1 MSIKY
6 NNNFLNQIK
15 QDRADGMTQGD
26 LQDKY
31 NLTHTQI
38 KYVYRLLHNRDTN
51 TNSTTDNS
59 DDQFEFGSVTRN
71 QDGSVVANKLIS
83 LNQAQSLSDTDILT
97 IFGYDPDSFN
107 LNSFS
112 YSAWGKDKTTGQPL
126 VSAKIKISPIND
138 TVTTN
143 EFINVINNQVEPV
156 VNTDLQRQTST
167 QSTDQSLVLPL
178 FDMHFGI
185 TDLEVAYTYLCHLE
199 DLINDKQYKDV
210 VLIFGGDT
218 FHSDFMTKTQTVKNT
233 QLDHVDNKQALQ
245 DATSFFDDLIR
256 IVNSHAD
263 HIDVLAVGGNHDFD
277 KQYLFMYAMSI
288 KWQKFA
294 DFHLTTE
301 TRQYFQV
308 GHVMLAVLHGDQ
320 ALNKIANLMS
330 TEQPKMWADCTSR
343 IALSGHF
350 HKNVIKQVGNND
362 DGVMLYQCSTIK
374 PNDRYEQ
381 NRGFTMSGHKLEV
394 FTLNDHRVTAIN
406 YLYNDPLTETS
417 QLTLDDAI

>member
-6 NNNFLNQIK
+6 DNNFLNRIK
-15 QDRADGMTQGD
+15 QDRQDGMTQSD

-38 KYVYRLLHNRDTN
+38 KYVYRLLHNRDIDTN
-51 TNSTTDNS
+51 PNG
-59 DDQFEFGSVTRN
+59 DDQFEFGSVIRN
-71 QDGSVVANKLIS
+71 SDGSVVANKLIS
-83 LNQAQSLSDTDILT
+83 LNQSQNLSDADILT
-97 IFGYDPDSFN
+97 IFGYNPDSFE

-112 YSAWGKDKTTGQPL
+112 YSAWGKDKETGQPL
-126 VSAKIKISPIND
+126 VSAKIKISPVAD

-143 EFINVINNQVEPV
+143 DFINVINSDVEPV
-156 VNTDLQRQTST
+156 IPTSFQRQTST
-167 QSTDQSLVLPL
+167 STTDQSLVIPL

-199 DLINDKQYKDV
+199 DLISDKQYRDV
-210 VLIFGGDT
+210 VLVFGGDT
-218 FHSDFMTKTQTVKNT
+218 FHSDFMTKTQTAKNT
-233 QLDHVDNKQALQ
+233 QLDHVDNKQALE

-294 DFHLTTE
+294 EFHLTTE

-330 TEQPKMWADCTSR
+330 TENPSMWADCTAR

-374 PNDRYEQ
+374 PSDQYESDK
-381 NRGFTMSGHKLEV
+381 GFTMAGHKLEV
-394 FTLNDHRVTAIN
+394 FTLNDHRVTSIN
-406 YLYNDPLTETS
+406 YLYNDPIIDTLK
-417 QLTLDDAI
+417 LTLDDAI

>member
-1 MSIKY
+1 MTIKY
-6 NNNFLNQIK
+6 NNEFLNRIK
-15 QDRADGMTQGD
+15 QDRAAGMTQGD

-38 KYVYRLLHNRDTN
+38 KYVYRLLHNRDTD
-51 TNSTTDNS
+51 TNSNG
-59 DDQFEFGSVTRN
+59 DDHFEFGSVTRN
-71 QDGSVVANKLIS
+71 SDGSVVANKLIS

-97 IFGYDPDSFN
+97 IFGYDPDSFR

-112 YSAWGKDKTTGQPL
+112 YSAWGKDKATGQPL
-126 VSAKIKISPIND
+126 VSAKIKISRVTN

-143 EFINVINNQVEPV
+143 DFINVINNEVEPV
-156 VNTDLQRQTST
+156 IPTSFQRQTST
-167 QSTDQSLVLPL
+167 QSTDQSLVIPL

-199 DLINDKQYKDV
+199 DLISDKQYKDV

-218 FHSDFMTKTQTVKNT
+218 FHSDFMTKTQTAKNT
-233 QLDHVDNKQALQ
+233 QLDHVDNKQALK

-263 HIDVLAVGGNHDFD
+263 HIDVLAVGGNHDYD

-294 DFHLTTE
+294 EFHLTTE

-330 TEQPKMWADCTSR
+330 TEQPQMWADCTAR

-374 PNDRYEQ
+374 PSDQYEQ
-381 NRGFTMSGHKLEV
+381 DRGFTMSSHKLEV
-394 FTLNDHRVTAIN
+394 FTLNDHRVTSIN
-406 YLYNDPLTETS
+406 YLYNDPVTETET
-417 QLTLDDAI
+417 LTLDDAI

>member
-6 NNNFLNQIK
+6 DNNFLNRIK
-15 QDRADGMTQGD
+15 QDRSDGMTQGD

-51 TNSTTDNS
+51 TDTTTD
-59 DDQFEFGSVTRN
+59 DHFEFGSVTRN

-83 LNQAQSLSDTDILT
+83 LNQAQNLSDADILT

-112 YSAWGKDKTTGQPL
+112 YSAWGKDKQTGQPL
-126 VSAKIKISPIND
+126 VSAKIKISPVTN

-143 EFINVINNQVEPV
+143 DFINLINNQVEPISQP
-156 VNTDLQRQTST
+156 DFQRQTST
-167 QSTDQSLVLPL
+167 QTTDQSLVIPL

-199 DLINDKQYKDV
+199 DLISNKKYKHV
-210 VLIFGGDT
+210 VLVFGGDT
-218 FHSDFMTKTQTVKNT
+218 FHSDFMTKTQTAKNT
-233 QLDHVDNKQALQ
+233 QLDHVDNKQALK

-256 IVNSHAD
+256 IVNSHSQ
-263 HIDVLAVGGNHDFD
+263 HVDVLAIGGNHDFD

-301 TRQYFQV
+301 TRQYFQC

-330 TEQPKMWADCTSR
+330 TEQPKMWADSTAR

-374 PNDRYEQ
+374 PSDQYESDK
-381 NRGFTMSGHKLEV
+381 GFTMSGHKLEV
-394 FTLNDHRVTAIN
+394 FTLNDHRLVGIN
-406 YLYNDPLTETS
+406 YLYNDPITDTL

>member
-1 MSIKY
+1 MTIKY
-6 NNNFLNQIK
+6 DNNFLNRIK
-15 QDRADGMTQGD
+15 QDRIDGMTQGD

-51 TNSTTDNS
+51 TNSTTD
-59 DDQFEFGSVTRN
+59 DQFEFGSVTRN
-71 QDGSVVANKLIS
+71 SDGSVVANKLIS

-97 IFGYDPDSFN
+97 IFGYDPNSFK

-112 YSAWGKDKTTGQPL
+112 YSAWGKDKQTGQPL
-126 VSAKIKISPIND
+126 VSAKIKISPVTN

-143 EFINVINNQVEPV
+143 DFIQVINNEVEPV
-156 VNTDLQRQTST
+156 IPTSLQRQTST
-167 QSTDQSLVLPL
+167 QSTDQSLVVPL

-199 DLINDKQYKDV
+199 DLISNKQYKHV

-218 FHSDFMTKTQTVKNT
+218 FHSDFMTKTQTAKNT
-233 QLDHVDNKQALQ
+233 QLDHVDNKQALE
-245 DATSFFDDLIR
+245 DATDFFDDLIR
-256 IVNSHAD
+256 IVNNHSQHV
-263 HIDVLAVGGNHDFD
+263 DVLAVGGNHDYD

-288 KWQKFA
+288 KWQNFA

-330 TEQPKMWADCTSR
+330 TEQPKMWADSTAR

-350 HKNVIKQVGNND
+350 HKNVIRQVGNND

-374 PNDRYEQ
+374 PSDQYEQ
-381 NRGFTMSGHKLEV
+381 DRGFTMSSHKLEV
-394 FTLNDHRVTAIN
+394 FTTNQHRVTSIN
-406 YLYNDPLTETS
+406 YLYNDPLTETDT
-417 QLTLDDAI
+417 LTLDDAI

>member
-1 MSIKY
+1 MIMSIKY
-6 NNNFLNQIK
+6 DNNFLNRIK
-15 QDRADGMTQGD
+15 QDRADGMTQSD
-26 LQDKY
+26 LMERY

-51 TNSTTDNS
+51 TNSNG
-59 DDQFEFGSVTRN
+59 DDRFEFGSVTRN
-71 QDGSVVANKLIS
+71 ADGSAVANKLIS

-97 IFGYDPDSFN
+97 IFGYDPDSFR

-112 YSAWGKDKTTGQPL
+112 YSAWGKDKQTGQPL
-126 VSAKIKISPIND
+126 VSAKIKISPVTN
-138 TVTTN
+138 TVTTDD
-143 EFINVINNQVEPV
+143 FIDAINNDVEPV
-156 VNTDLQRQTST
+156 IPTSFQRQTST
-167 QSTDQSLVLPL
+167 NTTDQSLVVPL

-199 DLINDKQYKDV
+199 DLISDKQYRDV
-210 VLIFGGDT
+210 VLVFGGDT
-218 FHSDFMTKTQTVKNT
+218 FHSDFMTKTQTAKNT
-233 QLDHVDNKQALQ
+233 QLDHVDNKQALE
-245 DATSFFDDLIR
+245 DATDFFDDLIR
-256 IVNSHAD
+256 IVNSHAE
-263 HIDVLAVGGNHDFD
+263 HVDVLAVGGNHDYD
-277 KQYLFMYAMSI
+277 KQYLWMYAMSI
-288 KWQKFA
+288 KWQNFA

-301 TRQYFQV
+301 TRQYFQC

-330 TEQPKMWADCTSR
+330 TEQPQMWADSTAR

-350 HKNVIKQVGNND
+350 HKNVIRQVGNND

-374 PNDRYEQ
+374 PSDRYESDK
-381 NRGFTMSGHKLEV
+381 GFTMSGHKLEV

-417 QLTLDDAI
+417 TLTLDDAI

>member
-6 NNNFLNQIK
+6 DNNFLNRIK
-15 QDRADGMTQGD
+15 QDRSDGLTQSD

-38 KYVYRLLHNRDTN
+38 KYVYRLLHNQ
-51 TNSTTDNS
+51 NSQPEQQPEQ
-59 DDQFEFGSVTRN
+59 QFEFGSVTRN
-71 QDGSVVANKLIS
+71 SDGSVVANKLIS
-83 LNQAQSLSDTDILT
+83 LNQAQNLSDTDILE
-97 IFGYDPDSFN
+97 IFGYNSDDFKLDSFR
-107 LNSFS
+107 
-112 YSAWGKDKTTGQPL
+112 YSAWGRDKQTGQPL
-126 VSAKIKISPIND
+126 VSAKITISPVKD
-138 TVTTN
+138 TVTTDD
-143 EFINVINNQVEPV
+143 FIDAINNDVEPV
-156 VNTDLQRQTST
+156 IPTSFQRQTST
-167 QSTDQSLVLPL
+167 STTDQSLVIPL

-199 DLINDKQYKDV
+199 DLISNKQYRDV
-210 VLIFGGDT
+210 VLVFGGDT
-218 FHSDFMTKTQTVKNT
+218 FHSDFMTKTQTAKNT
-233 QLDHVDNKQALQ
+233 QLDHVNNKQALK
-245 DATSFFDDLIR
+245 DATEFFDDLIR
-256 IVNSHAD
+256 IVNNHAK

-330 TEQPKMWADCTSR
+330 TEQPKMWADCTAR

-350 HKNVIKQVGNND
+350 HKNVIKQVANND

-374 PNDRYEQ
+374 PSDQYEADK
-381 NRGFTMSGHKLEV
+381 GFTMSGHKLEV

-406 YLYNDPLTETS
+406 YLYNDPLTETDT
-417 QLTLDDAI
+417 LTLDDAI

>member
-1 MSIKY
+1 MKY
-6 NNNFLNQIK
+6 DNNFLNRIK
-15 QDRADGMTQGD
+15 QDRANGLTQSD
-26 LQDKY
+26 LMERY

-51 TNSTTDNS
+51 TNSNG
-59 DDQFEFGSVTRN
+59 DDHFEFGSVTRN

-112 YSAWGKDKTTGQPL
+112 YSAWGKDKATGQPL
-126 VSAKIKISPIND
+126 VSAKIKISPVTN
-138 TVTTN
+138 TVTTDD
-143 EFINVINNQVEPV
+143 FIDAINNDVEPV
-156 VNTDLQRQTST
+156 IPTSFQRQTST
-167 QSTDQSLVLPL
+167 NTTDQSLVIPL

-199 DLINDKQYKDV
+199 DLISDKQYRDV
-210 VLIFGGDT
+210 VLVFGGDT
-218 FHSDFMTKTQTVKNT
+218 FHSDFMTKSQTAKNT
-233 QLDHVDNKQALQ
+233 QLDHVDNKQALA

-256 IVNSHAD
+256 IVNNHAD
-263 HIDVLAVGGNHDFD
+263 HIDVLAVGGNHDYD
-277 KQYLFMYAMSI
+277 KQYLWMYAMSI

-294 DFHLTTE
+294 EFHLTTE

-330 TEQPKMWADCTSR
+330 TENPSMWADSTAR

-350 HKNVIKQVGNND
+350 HKNVIKQVGDND

-374 PNDRYEQ
+374 PSDQYESDK
-381 NRGFTMSGHKLEV
+381 GFTMAGHKLEV
-394 FTLNDHRVTAIN
+394 FTLNNHRIVGIN
-406 YLYNDPLTETS
+406 YLYNDPLTETET
-417 QLTLDDAI
+417 LTLDDAI

>member
-1 MSIKY
+1 MTIKY
-6 NNNFLNQIK
+6 NNEFLNRIK
-15 QDRADGMTQGD
+15 QDRQDGLTQSD

-38 KYVYRLLHNRDTN
+38 KYVYRLLHNRD

-83 LNQAQSLSDTDILT
+83 LNQAQNLSDTDILE
-97 IFGYDPDSFN
+97 IFGYNSDDFKLDSFR
-107 LNSFS
+107 
-112 YSAWGKDKTTGQPL
+112 YSAWGRDKQTGQPL
-126 VSAKIKISPIND
+126 VSAKITISPIND

-143 EFINVINNQVEPV
+143 DFINVINNQVEPV
-156 VNTDLQRQTST
+156 VPTDFQRQTST
-167 QSTDQSLVLPL
+167 QSTDQSLVIPL

-199 DLINDKQYKDV
+199 DLISDKQYRDV
-210 VLIFGGDT
+210 VLVFGGDT
-218 FHSDFMTKTQTVKNT
+218 FHSDFMTKTQTAKNT
-233 QLDHVDNKQALQ
+233 QLDHVDNKQALK
-245 DATSFFDDLIR
+245 DATDFFDDLIR
-256 IVNSHAD
+256 IVNNHSD
-263 HIDVLAVGGNHDFD
+263 HIDVLAIGGNHDYD
-277 KQYLFMYAMSI
+277 KQYLWMYAMSI

-330 TEQPKMWADCTSR
+330 TENPSMWADCTSR

-374 PNDRYEQ
+374 PSDQYEQ
-381 NRGFTMSGHKLEV
+381 DRGFTMSSHKLEV